1 MMSFKKYFS
10 YRLRNSILLI
20 TVLSF
25 ICIVVSLW
33 ATEIKPSLVGY
44 SASRIDILGWI
55 ILVLSIAIPFLE
67 WSEFKDKR
75 CLDTALSLPI
85 GRGKL
90 FFAHYLLGSIKI
102 VIPYSFS
109 IICVLIRYI
118 PYIRYL
124 YIIPFNLV
132 YLIPLYFVSLLLGL
146 AVYSIVTFAIIQAN
160 TIFDSFIF
168 VGIYSFIFCVI
179 FEPLGKFIEIF
190 DKVKT
195 DLFVIFNPLLLIT
208 EDFNDLIDRSK
219 VFFETANLIA
229 YIFWVVFGIGAI
241 FGSVYTFIKQRYER
255 VGGISES
262 WFGYKTLIPITI
274 TGFYLLDTSFYVWC
288 VIGALLF
295 YIIYRRSI
303 RLKKSDLIVLGA
315 FTLLGGIGVAFG

>member
-1 MMSFKKYFS
+1 MMSFKKYFLYQLKTS
-10 YRLRNSILLI
+10 LLLI

-25 ICIVVSLW
+25 ICSIATIWGIQIYTPGWGPLHSEISLI
-33 ATEIKPSLVGY
+33 AFVMLF
-44 SASRIDILGWI
+44 LCF
-55 ILVLSIAIPFLE
+55 AIPFLE
-67 WSEFKDKR
+67 WREFKDKR

-90 FFAHYLLGSIKI
+90 FFAHYLIGAIKI
-102 VIPYSFS
+102 IIPYSIS
-109 IICVLIRYI
+109 IICLFLKFISISDRFS
-118 PYIRYL
+118 L
-124 YIIPFNLV
+124 K
-132 YLIPLYFVSLLLGL
+132 YLIALYFVSLLWGL
-146 AVYSIVTFAIIQAN
+146 ATYSFITFIIIQAN

-168 VGIYSFIFCVI
+168 VGIYSFVFYVI
-179 FEPLGKFIEIF
+179 FESLGKFIEIF
-190 DKVKT
+190 DKVSS
-195 DLFVIFNPLLLIT
+195 DLFFVFGQILLIT
-208 EDFNDLIDRSK
+208 DFYNDLIDNRKS
-219 VFFETANLIA
+219 FSNIHGSIA
-229 YIFWVVFGIGAI
+229 YVFWIILGIGAI